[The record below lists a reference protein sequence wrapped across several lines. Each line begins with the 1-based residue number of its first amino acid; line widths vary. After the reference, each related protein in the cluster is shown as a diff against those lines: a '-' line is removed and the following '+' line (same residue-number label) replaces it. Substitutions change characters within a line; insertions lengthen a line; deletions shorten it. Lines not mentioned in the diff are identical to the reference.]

1 MWLSNCFALNPLHY
15 TSRIGANN
23 ERYNK
28 SIHSLFTATHTQ
40 RTIWQRELGNRRR
53 GTFGRTTLY
62 FRDSIIS
69 LIKKKQNRDQTCL
82 TSRPARLRL
91 PIPVHQPGSQA
102 DKPKPTQLL
111 YSESQTPAATF
122 IPLSANSKNVPTLF
136 WFRKFFSLY
145 QTHVEAQ

>member
-40 RTIWQRELGNRRR
+40 RTIWQRELGNRR

-91 PIPVHQPGSQA
+91 PIPVHQPGRQPSPSQLSCYTQSLRRPQPRSFLYPQIA
-102 DKPKPTQLL
+102 KMYLHSFDSVNSSLSIKPM
-111 YSESQTPAATF
+111 
-122 IPLSANSKNVPTLF
+122 
-136 WFRKFFSLY
+136 
-145 QTHVEAQ
+145 